1 MSRFFSLLEKTLLPV
16 AALISLAASLG
27 DLSGF
32 FRMLPSAQFSFLL
45 LMITLLALGTA
56 GFVQNRCAQ
65 IGRALTSLAGKNE
78 MNNINEMIMHIDLN
92 LRKVW
97 GDHYFARMGKLL
109 QMAIE
114 ERRVEVNDFS
124 FYFKQL
130 LLAYPGATFLSTSS
144 LSVSHLWTNREVAQ
158 ALADFIQVGGR
169 VEQLFFVRSLEEE
182 SSVEMRV
189 VLAHLKKIGVSVQV
203 IDSAQY
209 PCDLKNFFLVEARRR
224 IAWEIPIDRQGRIG
238 TSVVTADERTIAR
251 YVEIFSAL
259 WKSNS

>member
-56 GFVQNRCAQ
+56 GFIQNRCAQ
-65 IGRALTSLAGKNE
+65 IGRALVPLSGKTE
-78 MNNINEMIMHIDLN
+78 LNNMNEMIMQIDLN

-97 GDHYFARMGKLL
+97 GDDYFARMGNLL
-109 QMAIE
+109 QTAIE

-130 LLAYPGATFLSTSS
+130 LRAYPGATFLSTSS
-144 LSVSHLWTNREVAQ
+144 LSISHLWTNREVAQ
-158 ALADFIQVGGR
+158 ALTDFIRAGGR
-169 VEQLFFVRSLEEE
+169 VKQIFFVKSLEDE

-189 VLAHLKKIGVSVQV
+189 ALAHLEKIGVSVQ
-203 IDSAQY
+203 IADY
-209 PCDLKNFFLVEARRR
+209 PCDLKNFFFVEARRR

-259 WKSNS
+259 WKNGS